1 MPMVA
6 FERERKRAPKEK
18 MAKRIKT
25 QGKLAEAVLED
36 VDTAIGSIRGKLSSN
51 DLKGSLSD
59 LVHLLQIR
67 HELID
72 MQPRQVTV
80 RWIEECQTKPA
91 NEE

>member
-1 MPMVA
+1 
-6 FERERKRAPKEK
+6 

-25 QGKLAEAVLED
+25 RGKLAEAVLED
-36 VDTAIGSIRGKLSSN
+36 VDSAIGSIRGKLSSN

-59 LVHLLQIR
+59 LVHLLQLR
-67 HELID
+67 RELTD

-80 RWIEECQTKPA
+80 RWIDECQTKPA